1 MRLDVLK
8 AMNLARSE
16 RRAGAIVT
24 RLSDGGQRFV
34 RAEAVDADP
43 LAAELEAALRMGKSA
58 TVTHQG
64 EDYFLTV
71 QAPAPRLA
79 LIGAVHI
86 SQALAPMARIAG
98 LDVSIIDP
106 RTAFATPDRFQT
118 RPLSPSGRTK
128 RWPRRRS
135 IASRPSAF

>member
-24 RLSDGGQRFV
+24 RLSDGDQRFV
-34 RAEAVDADP
+34 RAEVVDADP
-43 LAAELEAALRMGKSA
+43 LAMELEATLRMGKSA
-58 TVTHQG
+58 TVTHKG

-71 QAPAPRLA
+71 QAPALRLT

-86 SQALAPMARIAG
+86 SQALAPIARIAG

-106 RTAFATPDRFQT
+106 RTAFA
-118 RPLSPSGRTK
+118 
-128 RWPRRRS
+128 
-135 IASRPSAF
+135 